1 MAIQYKF
8 STIDEAVK
16 DIKSGRFVI
25 VVDDE
30 DRENEGDLIMAA
42 EKVTADDINFFAT
55 HGRGL
60 ICVPM
65 SQERLEELEL
75 QQMVKKN
82 SSKLGTRFSVS
93 VDAVKGTTTGISAQ
107 DRANTI
113 RTLVDSNTKPDDLAR
128 PGHIFPIQS
137 ADGGVLT
144 RAGHTEA
151 TIDLCRLACLASVGV
166 LCEIMD
172 DDGTMARVPRLME
185 FAKKFDLKI
194 ITIQDLIAY
203 RNANEKLV
211 QRINSVNLPTKLGDF
226 QLYLYRSEIA
236 DEHHLALVKG
246 DVANTRNVL
255 VRLHSSCLTG
265 DVFGSVRC
273 DCGEQ
278 LGRAM
283 ELIEE
288 EGCGVVLYMGQEGRG
303 IGLVNKLKAYELQ
316 EHGRDTVEANEELGF
331 AADLRDYGIGAQ
343 ILSDLG
349 LSSIRLLTNNPSK
362 VIGLKGH
369 GLDITERVPLQT
381 VPTNSNRVYLQTK
394 RDKLGHIL
402 KLTGHNMEIRR
413 GAESR

>member
-1 MAIQYKF
+1 MAIHYKF
-8 STIDEAVK
+8 STIEEAVE
-16 DIKSGRFVI
+16 DIRRGRFVI

-42 EKVTADDINFFAT
+42 EKVTADVINFFVT

-65 SQERLEELEL
+65 PQERMDELEL
-75 QQMVKKN
+75 QQMVNKN
-82 SSKLGTRFSVS
+82 TAKLGTRFTVS
-93 VDAVKGTTTGISAQ
+93 VDVVKGTTTGISAQ
-107 DRANTI
+107 DRAITI
-113 RTLVDSNTKPDDLAR
+113 KALVDSKTKPDDLAR

-137 ADGGVLT
+137 VDGGVLT

-151 TIDLCRLACLASVGV
+151 TVDLCRLAGLAPLGI

-185 FAKKFDLKI
+185 LAVKFDLKI
-194 ITIQDLIAY
+194 ITIQDLIVY
-203 RNANEKLV
+203 RNTNQKLV
-211 QRINSVNLPTKLGDF
+211 QRMNSVNLPTKLGDF

-246 DVANTRNVL
+246 DVANTKNVL

-278 LGRAM
+278 LSRAM
-283 ELIEE
+283 KLIEE

-343 ILSDLG
+343 ILRDLG

-362 VIGLKGH
+362 VTGLRGH
-369 GLDITERVPLQT
+369 GLDIVERVPLQT
-381 VPTNSNRVYLQTK
+381 VPTNSNRAYLETK
-394 RDKLGHIL
+394 RDKMGHIL
-402 KLTGHNMEIRR
+402 KLTGHNQEIRR
-413 GAESR
+413 GAENH